1 MASVLAAL
9 VPPSA
14 SSQQQQQHCPQP
26 ATFYNGS
33 RLHAAH
39 PLLHTAQTYV
49 FKVRGFPGSQLPE
62 TAVNCCYFVT

>member
-1 MASVLAAL
+1 MSSVVAAL
-9 VPPSA
+9 VPGSA
-14 SSQQQQQHCPQP
+14 SSQQQPCPQP

-33 RLHAAH
+33 LIHTAH

-62 TAVNCCYFVT
+62 TAVNRCYFVT